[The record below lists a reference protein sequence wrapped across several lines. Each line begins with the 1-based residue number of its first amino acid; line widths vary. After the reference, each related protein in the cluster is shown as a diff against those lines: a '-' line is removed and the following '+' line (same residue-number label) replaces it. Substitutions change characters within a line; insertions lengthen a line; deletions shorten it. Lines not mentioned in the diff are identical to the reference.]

1 MQVNNNIPNIET
13 SESAITAYNINKN
26 FGRSIALN
34 NVNLQIKWGEIF
46 ILIGPNG
53 SGKSTLVKTLSMLST
68 PDSGSIKLAGTNIK
82 NNPIYLRH
90 ITGTL
95 THNSLLYDQLSGF
108 ENLVFTAKLFNLKNY
123 EKDIENSAK
132 KLGIYEKIFDPVYTM
147 SHGTKKKISL
157 IKSILHQPKILILDE
172 PDSGLDIKA
181 QNDLNSIILKQKK
194 LNNTVLFTTHNIE
207 KAIEIGDRI
216 GIINKGK
223 IINISHSKNFN
234 KNLIESIYSS
244 K

>member
-1 MQVNNNIPNIET
+1 MQINNNIPDFER
-13 SESAITAYNINKN
+13 SEPAIIAYNINKN

-68 PDSGSIKLAGTNIK
+68 PDSGSIKIAGTNIK

-123 EKDIENSAK
+123 EIDIK
-132 KLGIYEKIFDPVYTM
+132 KLAKRLEIYEKIFDPVYTL

-172 PDSGLDIKA
+172 PDSGLDINS
-181 QNDLNSIILKQKK
+181 QNNLNNIILEQKE
-194 LNNTVLFTTHNIE
+194 LNKTILFTTHNIE
-207 KAIEIGDRI
+207 TAIEIGDRI
-216 GIINKGK
+216 GIIKNGK
-223 IINISHSKNFN
+223 IIDIRQAKDLN
-234 KNLIESIYSS
+234 KTLIESFY
-244 K
+244 

>member
-1 MQVNNNIPNIET
+1 MQINNNIPDFER
-13 SESAITAYNINKN
+13 SEPAIIAYNINKN

-34 NVNLQIKWGEIF
+34 NINLHIKWGEIF

-53 SGKSTLVKTLSMLST
+53 SGKSTLVKTLSMIST
-68 PDSGSIKLAGTNIK
+68 PDSGSMRIAGIDTK
-82 NNPIYLRH
+82 NHRSYLRQ
-90 ITGTL
+90 IIGTT
-95 THNSLLYDQLSGF
+95 THNSFLYDQLSGF

-172 PDSGLDIKA
+172 PDSGLDINS
-181 QNDLNSIILKQKK
+181 QNNLNNIILEQKESTK
-194 LNNTVLFTTHNIE
+194 TILFTTHNIE
-207 KAIEIGDRI
+207 TAIEIGDRI
-216 GIINKGK
+216 GIIKNGK
-223 IINISHSKNFN
+223 IIDIRQAKDLN
-234 KNLIESIYSS
+234 KTLIESFY
-244 K
+244 